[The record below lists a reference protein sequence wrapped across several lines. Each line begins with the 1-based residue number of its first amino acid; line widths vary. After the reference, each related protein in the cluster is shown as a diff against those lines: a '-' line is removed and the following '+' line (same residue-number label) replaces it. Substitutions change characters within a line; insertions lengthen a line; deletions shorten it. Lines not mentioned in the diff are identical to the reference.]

1 MGVRSKV
8 APLLVY
14 QSPSR
19 IQIPTLL
26 NIFTS
31 TQEVGPSSQKR
42 VRLLWCS
49 LGLCAQAT
57 TGR

>member
-42 VRLLWCS
+42 VCLPWCS